1 MARQQQRNVEITK
14 TGRFVLW
21 PKQLLPLMM
30 HVNDS
35 VDGIL
40 DDPNID
46 IDRIHCILESLIQ
59 LEDEVKKIF
68 GVTMLEK

>member
-1 MARQQQRNVEITK
+1 
-14 TGRFVLW
+14 
-21 PKQLLPLMM
+21 MM